1 MFILFIIGSELRPSD
16 YRFPD
21 TSRSATE
28 HTSKQHSLYHNNPY
42 TNNAPFVR
50 NKRPHNVYGSKNK
63 TKKPS
68 APVKTHNVNNTRP
81 KVVKYKQKS
90 DWMAVSCSFIILVYL
105 LCRYYTRYVCN
116 VCV

>member
-1 MFILFIIGSELRPSD
+1 MRQSD

-28 HTSKQHSLYHNNPY
+28 HTSKHHSLYHNNPY

-63 TKKPS
+63 PKKPS
-68 APVKTHNVNNTRP
+68 APVKVQNVNSTRP
-81 KVVKYKQKS
+81 KVVKYIQKNA
-90 DWMAVSCSFIILVYL
+90 WRAVRVNVYL
-105 LCRYYTRYVCN
+105 LLSANITLIYKNEKRL
-116 VCV
+116 